1 MRPPWETSSGNPLRR
16 PPQENLQWLPQET
29 IIEVPLRRTWQ
40 LKRIAWKDFLW
51 EMLGRLFKVFLDSW
65 RGPGLLERISCKP
78 LRVPCKYIQSSQWS
92 PENNACKDHFMITS
106 LCYSTFFFFRSCK
119 PPMRASK
126 KLLEYIK
133 SIISK
138 IIKSRTEW
146 KNLQKTIWQSTK
158 THQIQ
163 DRMKKSLKDNITT
176 YKNSS

>member
-1 MRPPWETSSGNPLRR
+1 
-16 PPQENLQWLPQET
+16 
-29 IIEVPLRRTWQ
+29 
-40 LKRIAWKDFLW
+40 
-51 EMLGRLFKVFLDSW
+51 MLERAYCDKCLGSLFKVFLDSL

-78 LRVPCKYIQSSQWS
+78 SEFHATYIQSSQWS

-119 PPMRASK
+119 PPMCASK

-133 SIISK
+133 SIINT
-138 IIKSRTEW
+138 IIKSKIEW

-163 DRMKKSLKDNITT
+163 DRMKKPSKGNMTI
-176 YKNSS
+176 YKNSSNPG